1 MNGENRTI
9 KMICNKCGNVIDN
22 GGSRCPYCGNEI
34 DKESVFRFK
43 GYQSSRE
50 KAEKIIDSP
59 DEVDHILRKLE
70 RKLSDLPMAGGML
83 AYIPTFVSMLRS
95 YIRQE
100 YTALPIGTAISVLSA
115 LIYVLLPFDLIPDFI
130 PGLGLLDDALVLTT
144 VMAGVKADVDAYL
157 RWRDGN
163 R

>member
-1 MNGENRTI
+1 
-9 KMICNKCGNVIDN
+9 
-22 GGSRCPYCGNEI
+22 
-34 DKESVFRFK
+34 
-43 GYQSSRE
+43 
-50 KAEKIIDSP
+50 
-59 DEVDHILRKLE
+59 
-70 RKLSDLPMAGGML
+70 GGML

-100 YTALPIGTAISVLSA
+100 YTALPIGTAVSVLSA